1 MSKESNIAWVIENIK
16 IEGSVWRGFFAS
28 EIIMMN
34 ESDFNLVF
42 PERNKQEERDKKIN
56 KILGI

>member
-16 IEGSVWRGFFAS
+16 IEGSSWRGFFS
-28 EIIMMN
+28 SDIIMMSD
-34 ESDFNLVF
+34 SDFNFIF
-42 PERNKQEERDKKIN
+42 PEANIQEERDKKIN